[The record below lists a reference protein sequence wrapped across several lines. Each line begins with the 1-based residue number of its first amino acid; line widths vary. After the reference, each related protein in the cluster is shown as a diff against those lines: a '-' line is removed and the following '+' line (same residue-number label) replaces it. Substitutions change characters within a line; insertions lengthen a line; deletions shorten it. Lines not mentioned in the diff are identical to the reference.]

1 MVKMLWSVITKY
13 IIEYEQLLKYWTFEQ
28 IRNEEL

>member
-1 MVKMLWSVITKY
+1 MLWSIMTKY

-28 IRNEEL
+28 IMNEEL